1 MKIADDEAVTT
12 VPDIEESNE
21 HGAAKKRQSTTT
33 TTTTVLTKTWLLGFP
48 RYSLHFETEK
58 ICSALS
64 VDDKAEVKEYE
75 DTTEIREKFDDL
87 TKNTESLLEELQKL
101 QVAKCEKESSEEQT
115 VYATNTR

>member
-1 MKIADDEAVTT
+1 MAGDEAVTT
-12 VPDIEESNE
+12 VPDIEESIE

-48 RYSLHFETEK
+48 
-58 ICSALS
+58 S
-64 VDDKAEVKEYE
+64 VDNKADVKKYE

-87 TKNTESLLEELQKL
+87 TKNTESLLEQLQKL

-115 VYATNTR
+115 VYATNTRNLLLIGSL